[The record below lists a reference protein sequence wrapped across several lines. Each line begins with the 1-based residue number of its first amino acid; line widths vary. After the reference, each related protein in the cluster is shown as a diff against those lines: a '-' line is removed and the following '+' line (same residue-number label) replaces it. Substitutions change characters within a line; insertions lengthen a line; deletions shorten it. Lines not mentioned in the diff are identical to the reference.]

1 MRGQQVF
8 LLALTGTTLSK
19 HQYQHYCERNQEEF
33 PRKSILLPN
42 VSGGGQDQGM
52 EPANKNYI
60 ITKQMKLD
68 FQIVLMAKNENEA
81 AYHADLKEIE
91 LWTEVDSNWKIIDV
105 SKATNLTM
113 IKSASQIEATPEAI
127 KAPVIK
133 IKSN

>member
-1 MRGQQVF
+1 M
-8 LLALTGTTLSK
+8 LALTNMPIT
-19 HQYQHYCERNQEEF
+19 
-33 PRKSILLPN
+33 

-52 EPANKNYI
+52 EPVNKNYVV
-60 ITKQMKLD
+60 TKQMKFD
-68 FQIVLMAKNENEA
+68 FQIVLMAKNEKEA

-105 SKATNLTM
+105 SKATNLTI
-113 IKSASQIEATPEAI
+113 IKSAPQIESTPDAI